1 MEGLERPVFRRR
13 RRWAAVVIGVAIP
26 AHLAALYAL
35 LARPGPVTYSTR
47 TEVVETSSAIH
58 LPAPVVVPQVAPV
71 PVAPVEPRACPPPNR
86 KAKKVSVPAMPV
98 VDRVYASP
106 TNVDWIVAW
115 NHASVYSST
124 DGGRSFREILTGDGR
139 VLAASID
146 CFGNVS
152 ALRGSDVGVHAN
164 GVESWRDVPGIDF
177 TETVYSNGYAEPAE
191 AWLVGGGPDLVVV
204 GFENATDNESRA
216 AISRDLGRT
225 WSYHDLVN
233 GDFQGGHFA
242 GRQKADRTIELELE
256 IQDCGGSWMETFTI
270 ADGNVT
276 RVEDVVT
283 DDMDEEAHRARV
295 VKRDPWRDANASYD
309 AAGRAWV
316 IGCGGPQLAPSKD
329 TPDDC
334 LGGDE

>member
-35 LARPGPVTYSTR
+35 LARPGPVTYTTR

-58 LPAPVVVPQVAPV
+58 LPALVVPQVAPV
-71 PVAPVEPRACPPPNR
+71 APTPVEPRACPPPNR
-86 KAKKVSVPAMPV
+86 KAKKVAVPAMPV

-124 DGGRSFREILTGDGR
+124 DGGASFREVLIEEGR
-139 VLAASID
+139 VLSAAID
-146 CFGNVS
+146 CFGDVIV
-152 ALRGSDVGVHAN
+152 ARGTQVGVLAN

-177 TETVYSNGYAEPAE
+177 TETVFENGYAEPAE
-191 AWLVGGGPDLVVV
+191 AWIVGGGPDLVVV

-225 WSYHDLVN
+225 WSYHDLAD
-233 GDFQGGHFA
+233 GDFQGGHIA

-256 IQDCGGSWMETFTI
+256 IEDCGGSWMETFTI
-270 ADGNVT
+270 ADGAVT

-295 VKRDPWRDANASYD
+295 VKREPWRDGNASYD
-309 AAGRAWV
+309 AAGRGWV
-316 IGCGGPQLAPSKD
+316 IGCGGPQLGRAKD
-329 TPDDC
+329 IDC
-334 LGGDE
+334 LGGDA